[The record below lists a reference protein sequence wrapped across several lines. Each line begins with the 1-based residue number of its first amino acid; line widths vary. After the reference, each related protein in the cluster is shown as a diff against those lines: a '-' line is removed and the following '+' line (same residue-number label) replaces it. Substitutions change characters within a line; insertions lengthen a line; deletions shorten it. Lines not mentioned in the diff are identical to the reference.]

1 MKRNLKLTKPSILTE
16 TVVGAAVGAAL
27 AAPFAFGASLMVA
40 AVGAGIGALIAGASY
55 PRADEEK
62 KIRLAEVQVA
72 IEKDRKACIK
82 LQELLDSLN
91 RTSSSTTSAGA
102 TPGAMVRDVSDA
114 LKRASLFADPS
125 VLPRDITQL
134 VKSSL
139 DRHRGST
146 VLEIRSILEN
156 LKCPD
161 EAEIKRLVPE
171 SLAKG
176 ETLDWRTRASVLE
189 DSFDSVEME
198 WF

>member
-1 MKRNLKLTKPSILTE
+1 M
-16 TVVGAAVGAAL
+16 VGAAVGAAL

-114 LKRASLFADPS
+114 LKRVSLFADPS

-146 VLEIRSILEN
+146 VLEIRSVLEN

>member
-1 MKRNLKLTKPSILTE
+1 M
-16 TVVGAAVGAAL
+16 VGAAVGAAL
-27 AAPFAFGASLMVA
+27 AAPFAFGASLIVA
-40 AVGAGIGALIAGASY
+40 AVGAGIGALVAGASH
-55 PRADEEK
+55 PSADEEK

-102 TPGAMVRDVSDA
+102 TPGAIVRDVSDA
-114 LKRASLFADPS
+114 LKRASLFADSS

-146 VLEIRSILEN
+146 SPVVGEIRGILDN
-156 LKCPD
+156 LKCPH
-161 EAEIKRLVPE
+161 EAEIKLLLPE

-176 ETLDWRTRASVLE
+176 GTLDW
-189 DSFDSVEME
+189 
-198 WF
+198 

>member
-16 TVVGAAVGAAL
+16 IVVGAAVGAAL

>member
-1 MKRNLKLTKPSILTE
+1 MTE

>member
-1 MKRNLKLTKPSILTE
+1 
-16 TVVGAAVGAAL
+16 
-27 AAPFAFGASLMVA
+27 
-40 AVGAGIGALIAGASY
+40 
-55 PRADEEK
+55 
-62 KIRLAEVQVA
+62 
-72 IEKDRKACIK
+72 
-82 LQELLDSLN
+82 
-91 RTSSSTTSAGA
+91 
-102 TPGAMVRDVSDA
+102 MVRDVSDA

-146 VLEIRSILEN
+146 SPIVAEIRSILEN

-171 SLAKG
+171 RLAKG

>member
-62 KIRLAEVQVA
+62 KIRLPEVQVA